1 MFAPVDFIASVVMEE
16 VIGFPV
22 CEKTNKMP
30 LLLQIM
36 SKVNASGRVP
46 KSFSANDK

>member
-1 MFAPVDFIASVVMEE
+1 MFPPIDFVASVIMEE
-16 VIGFPV
+16 VIGFSV
-22 CEKTNKMP
+22 CEKTNKMA

-46 KSFSANDK
+46 KSFSANNK